1 VFSASLWLIGGWV
14 VICGW
19 FDATQRRLPNL
30 LTLGAL
36 LPAVMVLLIS
46 GQGALGASWFSC
58 LSAWG
63 VAIILTLPAYAM
75 KWLGAGDVKLLAAI
89 GLLCGLPVL
98 LFCFAIAGLL
108 AGTLV
113 LAWKSA
119 EYLVPYLNLYLA
131 RFQLSVPP
139 APVMQGRMLPF
150 GSLLAIGL
158 VSSLLLNVHRGIGL

>member
-1 VFSASLWLIGGWV
+1 MVVPWLIGLWAFC
-14 VICGW
+14 CGF
-19 FDATQRRLPNL
+19 FDLTQRRLPNM
-30 LTLGAL
+30 LTLGMHVPAL
-36 LPAVMVLLIS
+36 LILLIT

-113 LAWKSA
+113 LAWRSA

-131 RFQLSVPP
+131 RFQLNVPP
-139 APVMQGRMLPF
+139 APVMQGRILPF

-158 VSSLLLNVHRGIGL
+158 VSSLLLNVHMRTGW